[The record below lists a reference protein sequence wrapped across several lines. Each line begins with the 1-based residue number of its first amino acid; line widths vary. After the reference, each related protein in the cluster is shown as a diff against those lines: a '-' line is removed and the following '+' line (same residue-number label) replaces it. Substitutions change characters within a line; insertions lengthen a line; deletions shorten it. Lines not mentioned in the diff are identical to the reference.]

1 MCYFK
6 NLHNG
11 HKLID
16 ISEIKSLEKENI
28 KIEEEIKELNEKN
41 KKLISL
47 KEKIEEEINK
57 INKQFIKT
65 VDELNNSYEEKI
77 SKIMKQ
83 KSDLEEKL
91 KTEVTKS
98 LEQLEI
104 ILSEIND
111 ELHLNER
118 FNKGLGILE
127 KEEKNTFKTLS
138 FVSKVNKSKKNI
150 DNFLAKFMR
159 NITLNFSPEKNDI
172 IFEEYFFNGIA
183 LPKNIEIKNIT
194 SSSASISW
202 TIDEFEKIHFFKINN
217 KNYIQYLIE
226 LRKENDN
233 FEKILFLKYKISN
246 CTIYNLENNTNYEI
260 RIRAYHDQSNFFGEY
275 SSVQKFKTLD
285 YQKSIILRDTNKE
298 EELMKQLKEWINFK
312 DIKLL
317 FRHQEME

>member
-28 KIEEEIKELNEKN
+28 KIEEEMKELNEKN

-57 INKQFIKT
+57 INKQYIKA

-77 SKIMKQ
+77 NKIMKQ

-118 FNKGLGILE
+118 FNKGFRILE
-127 KEEKNTFKTLS
+127 KEEKNIFKTLS

-172 IFEEYFFNGIA
+172 IFEEYFFNGIT

-202 TIDEFEKIHFFKINN
+202 TIDEFEKI
-217 KNYIQYLIE
+217 
-226 LRKENDN
+226 
-233 FEKILFLKYKISN
+233 
-246 CTIYNLENNTNYEI
+246 
-260 RIRAYHDQSNFFGEY
+260 
-275 SSVQKFKTLD
+275 TLD

-298 EELMKQLKEWINFK
+298 EELMIQLKEWINFK

-317 FRHQEME
+317 FRASRDRMTHESFYSKCNHESQTITLIKNEKGSIFGGFASLPWNNDNKEINYFNDNKAFLVFL